1 MKTIL
6 LIIYS
11 IIFLS
16 HCEEEFPFDKDVI
29 VLTDS
34 TFDKAIQK
42 YEYLMVYFYAPW
54 CIRCKQ
60 FHPEYDQA
68 ASILR
73 KENLFL
79 AKVDATVEKQLDRRF
94 GLKGYPIIKLFIKGQ
109 EMDYVKERK
118 AKDVVK
124 WMRRKTNGQSV
135 VDLNTTEE
143 IEKFKNDSNVVLIYF
158 GNNKKDIE
166 EYIKV
171 SRKEDEYPFGIVESE
186 NIINKYTKKGTII
199 LYKKYDERERELK
212 EINEKNIEEF
222 IYKYSSPKL
231 MKFGEKAADIV
242 FNKNQSAII
251 LFANEKSNEWNEY
264 NELMKKISDKI
275 NYKLKVII
283 SDIKDLMSQK
293 LAEYLNIKEND
304 LPLIRIVDTKG
315 NYTKKYK
322 MNEDL
327 NEKNILEFIK
337 NWENKKIKS
346 YVKSTEIP
354 KENNGDVFEV
364 VGDTFEDE
372 VINNNKDIVVL
383 FYSPWCYHCKALIPK
398 YEEIAKL
405 LKPKNKNLIL
415 TKINAIDNEVES
427 IDIFDFPQIKLYPG
441 NKKDNPPID
450 YNGDKSVEDIMKFI
464 KNNVAYPIYID
475 NEKEK
480 NTEL

>member
-1 MKTIL
+1 MKIIIIIICSIL
-6 LIIYS
+6 Y
-11 IIFLS
+11 LS
-16 HCEEEFPFDKDVI
+16 CCEDEFPFDKDVI
-29 VLTDS
+29 ILTDS

-54 CIRCKQ
+54 CIRCNK
-60 FHPEYDQA
+60 FHPEYDEA

-79 AKVDATVEKQLDRRF
+79 AKVDATVEKELDKRF
-94 GLKGYPIIKLFIKGQ
+94 GLKGYPIIKLFIKGK
-109 EMDYVKERK
+109 EIDYDKERK
-118 AKDVVK
+118 AKDVVN
-124 WMRRKTNGQSV
+124 WMRRKTNGQSIIN
-135 VDLNTTEE
+135 LNTSEE
-143 IEKFKNDSNVVLIYF
+143 IEKFKNDNNVVLIYF
-158 GNNKKDIE
+158 GNNKRDIE

-171 SRKEDEYPFGIVESE
+171 SRKDDEYQFGIVESE
-186 NIINKYTKKGTII
+186 NLINKYTKKDTII
-199 LYKKYDERERELK
+199 LYKKYDEKERELK

-222 IYKYSSPKL
+222 IDKYSSPKF
-231 MKFGEKAADIV
+231 MKFGEEAANII

-251 LFANEKSNEWNEY
+251 LFANDKFNKWDEY
-264 NELMKKISDKI
+264 NKLMKNISDKI

-304 LPLIRIVDTKG
+304 LPVIRIVDTKG
-315 NYTKKYK
+315 EYTKKYK
-322 MNEDL
+322 MNKDI
-327 NEKNILEFIK
+327 NEINILEFI
-337 NWENKKIKS
+337 NDWENKKIKS

-354 KENNGDVFEV
+354 KENNGDVFII
-364 VGDTFEDE
+364 VGDTFEEE

-383 FYSPWCYHCKALIPK
+383 FYSPWCYHCKALLPK
-398 YEEIAKL
+398 YEEVAKI

-427 IDIFDFPQIKLYPG
+427 IDNYDFPQIKLYPG

-450 YNGDKSVEDIMKFI
+450 YNGDKSVDDIIKFI

-475 NEKEK
+475 NEKDK
-480 NTEL
+480 NAEL

>member
-6 LIIYS
+6 LIIFS
-11 IIFLS
+11 ILHLS
-16 HCEEEFPFDKDVI
+16 FCEDEFPFDKDVI

-54 CIRCKQ
+54 CIRCNK
-60 FHPEYDQA
+60 FHPEYDEA

-79 AKVDATVEKQLDRRF
+79 AKVDATVEKKLDTRF
-94 GLKGYPIIKLFIKGQ
+94 GLKGYPIIKLFIKGK
-109 EMDYVKERK
+109 EIDYDKERK
-118 AKDVVK
+118 AKDVVN
-124 WMRRKTNGQSV
+124 WMRRKTNGQSIIN
-135 VDLNTTEE
+135 LNTSEE
-143 IEKFKNDSNVVLIYF
+143 IEKFKNDNKVVLIYF

-171 SRKEDEYPFGIVESE
+171 SRKDDEYQFGIVESE
-186 NIINKYTKKGTII
+186 NLINKYTKKDTII
-199 LYKKYDERERELK
+199 LYKKYDEKERELK

-222 IYKYSSPKL
+222 INKYSSPKF
-231 MKFGEKAADIV
+231 MKFGEEAANII

-251 LFANEKSNEWNEY
+251 LFANDKLNKWDEY
-264 NELMKKISDKI
+264 NTLMKNISDKI

-304 LPLIRIVDTKG
+304 LPVIRIVDTKG
-315 NYTKKYK
+315 EYTKKYK
-322 MNEDL
+322 MNKDI
-327 NEKNILEFIK
+327 NEKNILEFI
-337 NWENKKIKS
+337 NDWENKKIKS

-354 KENNGDVFEV
+354 KENNGDVFIV
-364 VGDTFEDE
+364 VGDTFEEE
-372 VINNNKDIVVL
+372 VIKNNKDIVVL
-383 FYSPWCYHCKALIPK
+383 FYSPWCYHCKALLPK
-398 YEEIAKL
+398 YEEVAKI

-427 IDIFDFPQIKLYPG
+427 IDNYDFPQIKLYPG

-450 YNGDKSVEDIMKFI
+450 YNGDKSVDDIIKFI
-464 KNNVAYPIYID
+464 KNNVAYPISID
-475 NEKEK
+475 NENDK
-480 NTEL
+480 NAEL

>member
-1 MKTIL
+1 
-6 LIIYS
+6 
-11 IIFLS
+11 
-16 HCEEEFPFDKDVI
+16 
-29 VLTDS
+29 
-34 TFDKAIQK
+34 
-42 YEYLMVYFYAPW
+42 
-54 CIRCKQ
+54 
-60 FHPEYDQA
+60 
-68 ASILR
+68 
-73 KENLFL
+73 
-79 AKVDATVEKQLDRRF
+79 
-94 GLKGYPIIKLFIKGQ
+94 
-109 EMDYVKERK
+109 MDYVKERK
-118 AKDVVK
+118 AKDIVN

-135 VDLNTTEE
+135 VNLNTTEE

-171 SRKEDEYPFGIVESE
+171 SREEDEYQFGIVESE

-212 EINEKNIEEF
+212 EIKEKNIEEF

-231 MKFGEKAADIV
+231 MKFGEKAADII

-275 NYKLKVII
+275 NYKLKVIM

-337 NWENKKIKS
+337 NWENKK
-346 YVKSTEIP
+346 
-354 KENNGDVFEV
+354 
-364 VGDTFEDE
+364 
-372 VINNNKDIVVL
+372 
-383 FYSPWCYHCKALIPK
+383 KAPFLG
-398 YEEIAKL
+398 AL
-405 LKPKNKNLIL
+405 
-415 TKINAIDNEVES
+415 
-427 IDIFDFPQIKLYPG
+427 
-441 NKKDNPPID
+441 
-450 YNGDKSVEDIMKFI
+450 
-464 KNNVAYPIYID
+464 
-475 NEKEK
+475 
-480 NTEL
+480 

>member
-6 LIIYS
+6 LIIFS
-11 IIFLS
+11 ILHLS
-16 HCEEEFPFDKDVI
+16 FCEDEFPFDKDVI

-54 CIRCKQ
+54 CIRCNK
-60 FHPEYDQA
+60 FHPEYDEA

-79 AKVDATVEKQLDRRF
+79 AKVDATVEKKLDTRF
-94 GLKGYPIIKLFIKGQ
+94 GLKGYPIIKLFIKGK
-109 EMDYVKERK
+109 EIDYDKERK
-118 AKDVVK
+118 AKDVVN
-124 WMRRKTNGQSV
+124 WMRRKTNGKSIIN
-135 VDLNTTEE
+135 LNTSEE
-143 IEKFKNDSNVVLIYF
+143 IEKFKNDNKVVLIYF

-171 SRKEDEYPFGIVESE
+171 SRKDDEYQFGIVESE
-186 NIINKYTKKGTII
+186 NLINKYTKKDTII
-199 LYKKYDERERELK
+199 LYKKYDEKERELK

-222 IYKYSSPKL
+222 INKYSSPKF
-231 MKFGEKAADIV
+231 MKFGEEAANII

-251 LFANEKSNEWNEY
+251 LFANDKFNKWDEY
-264 NELMKKISDKI
+264 NKLMKNISDKI

-304 LPLIRIVDTKG
+304 LPVIRIVDTKG
-315 NYTKKYK
+315 EYTKKYK
-322 MNEDL
+322 MNKDI
-327 NEKNILEFIK
+327 NEKNILEFI
-337 NWENKKIKS
+337 NDWENKKIKS

-354 KENNGDVFEV
+354 KENNGDVFIV
-364 VGDTFEDE
+364 VGDTFEEE
-372 VINNNKDIVVL
+372 VIKNNKDIVVL
-383 FYSPWCYHCKALIPK
+383 FYSPWCYHCKALLPK
-398 YEEIAKL
+398 YEEVAKI

-427 IDIFDFPQIKLYPG
+427 IDNYDFPQIKLYPG

-450 YNGDKSVEDIMKFI
+450 YNGDKSVDDIIKFI
-464 KNNVAYPIYID
+464 KNNVAYPISID
-475 NEKEK
+475 NENDK
-480 NTEL
+480 NAEL